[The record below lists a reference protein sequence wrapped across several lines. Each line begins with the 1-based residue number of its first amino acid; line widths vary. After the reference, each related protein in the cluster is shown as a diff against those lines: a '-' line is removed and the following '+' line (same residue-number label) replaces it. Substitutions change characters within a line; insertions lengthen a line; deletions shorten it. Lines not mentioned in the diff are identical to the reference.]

1 MTTFLI
7 QLKNLSFCHVKAN
20 ALLSHAP
27 EVIEW
32 GFRSGYFL
40 TKRTRVSKIVRVGHC
55 LVSAISVPFSC
66 CCDGLRARTQAPS
79 PLPSLCF
86 SSLFFSLLVL
96 QWCKA
101 KWKENR
107 NPQRWSE
114 APGQSLLLLQQFSKA
129 GLWKAKLRNSNSS
142 GKMSYFSLAITPSPL
157 PLYNGSLLP
166 YIFMCFTWH
175 RYSYKKQK
183 FLAQLP
189 ITSCF
194 WLTLV
199 VFGGGSP

>member
-1 MTTFLI
+1 MATFLI

-27 EVIEW
+27 EGIEW

-40 TKRTRVSKIVRVGHC
+40 TKRTRVSKIVRVGHY

-114 APGQSLLLLQQFSKA
+114 APGQSPFI
-129 GLWKAKLRNSNSS
+129 SS
-142 GKMSYFSLAITPSPL
+142 TVFKGWFMEGKVAE
-157 PLYNGSLLP
+157 
-166 YIFMCFTWH
+166 
-175 RYSYKKQK
+175 Q
-183 FLAQLP
+183 
-189 ITSCF
+189 
-194 WLTLV
+194 
-199 VFGGGSP
+199 